1 MKEMEPIGMPKT
13 LIPFEGVQKLTR
25 GEKPK

>member
-1 MKEMEPIGMPKT
+1 MKKMEPNGMQKT

-25 GEKPK
+25 GKKPK